1 MAGVN
6 YCTTS
11 SARVPHFLGSPPQQP
26 IYIAPNSIAHPSKKP
41 RRSMTSPT
49 ITPSPAF
56 TQIKCLNFN

>member
-56 TQIKCLNFN
+56 T